1 MAFVELPQNVIVY
14 LCNLAFHTSADL
26 GLAVNKLFY

>member
-1 MAFVELPQNVIVY
+1 MAFVELPQNVIVFMY
-14 LCNLAFHTSADL
+14 FSFRTSVDL